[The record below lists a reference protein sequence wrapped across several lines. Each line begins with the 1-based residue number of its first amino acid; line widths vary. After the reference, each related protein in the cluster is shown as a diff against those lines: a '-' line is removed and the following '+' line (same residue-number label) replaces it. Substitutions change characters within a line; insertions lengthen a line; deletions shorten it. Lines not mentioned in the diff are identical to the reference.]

1 MKITFITNKYPNP
14 VEENVLVFLQQLV
27 WSMADKGI
35 ECTVICPV
43 PVNINPKYIKFPYKT
58 YEKTE
63 NGSEVTVYFPKYIGF
78 GQSEILGYNP
88 ARITTNN
95 FTRAIRRVMS
105 TMNSKPDAVYG
116 HFVTPA
122 GIAAARIGKEFNIPS
137 FLGYGEDST
146 RMIEHFGYEKAAKEL
161 EAITGVIAVSTK
173 NKNDLLSVN
182 AVDEEKIQVIPNGFR
197 KERFYPRDKSE
208 SRKIFGLPE
217 DKFIVAFVGS
227 FDHRKGIERL
237 INAVEKLNDV
247 YVICAGKGKIDPSS
261 DKCLFKGPVR
271 HDLLP
276 YFYSA
281 ADVFVLPTLNEGCS
295 NAIIEA
301 MACGLPIISS
311 NLPFNDDI
319 LDESCSIRV
328 DPTNIDE
335 ISKAI
340 LNLANNNHLLNKLQ
354 GGSLEKAKKLT
365 LEKRAEVIINYIKE
379 KSLIGIL

>member
-63 NGSEVTVYFPKYIGF
+63 NWSEVTVYFPKYIGF

-217 DKFIVAFVGS
+217 DKFLGKQVIAVPRLALYGEHIDDHQVQVASVLDKEGY
-227 FDHRKGIERL
+227 L
-237 INAVEKLNDV
+237 ICVLDIKDLKSAIHYLKKNPINKKYNR
-247 YVICAGKGKIDPSS
+247 PSE
-261 DKCLFKGPVR
+261 V
-271 HDLLP
+271 
-276 YFYSA
+276 
-281 ADVFVLPTLNEGCS
+281 V
-295 NAIIEA
+295 
-301 MACGLPIISS
+301 
-311 NLPFNDDI
+311 DI
-319 LDESCSIRV
+319 
-328 DPTNIDE
+328 
-335 ISKAI
+335 
-340 LNLANNNHLLNKLQ
+340 
-354 GGSLEKAKKLT
+354 
-365 LEKRAEVIINYIKE
+365 IINYINE
-379 KSLIGIL
+379 N